1 MPVPL
6 KPLACA
12 AKLALMSRVTPALDT
27 TDHNCPSGSATVE
40 TLLDAP
46 AGLCQMPCSA
56 EVAAFVGGVGVVGSG
71 VGFGFGSGVGVVG
84 SGDGVGRLG
93 SEPPPP
99 LPQPPNV
106 KTSRVA
112 AVSASVVWE
121 RRALVFRDVF
131 MLFTGKYV

>member
-1 MPVPL
+1 MALPL
-6 KPLACA
+6 KLPVCA
-12 AKLALMSRVTPALDT
+12 VRSALMSRVTPALDT
-27 TDHNCPSGSATVE
+27 TDHSCPLGSATVE
-40 TLLDAP
+40 MLVGVP

-112 AVSASVVWE
+112 AVSASVMWE

-131 MLFTGKYV
+131 MLFTGKNV